1 MIKAIIF
8 DCYGVVV
15 NDTFQEAYK
24 SLGGDYEKDRVFVAT
39 AIAAANKGLIPRS
52 TGPIAERLGV
62 SEATWIAT
70 MSVGREINMQLLNY
84 IKELRSTYKTG
95 MLTNIGKGGLSTLFK
110 YGFLE
115 QFFDK
120 VVTSSEIG
128 YAKPEARAFE
138 ITAERLGVRLDECV
152 FIDDREPY
160 VEGAQHVGMKTI
172 LYTDFESFVAQ
183 LKTIIES
190 KN

>member
-15 NDTFQEAYK
+15 NDTFKEAYG
-24 SLGGDYEKDRVFVAT
+24 SLGGDYEKDHVFVAT

-62 SEATWIAT
+62 SEATWIET
-70 MSVGREINMQLLNY
+70 MASGREINMQLLGH
-84 IKELRSTYKTG
+84 IKDLRVTYRTG
-95 MLTNIGKGGLSTLFK
+95 MLTNIGKGGLANLFEA
-110 YGFLE
+110 GFLD
-115 QFFDK
+115 QFFD
-120 VVTSSEIG
+120 VVVASSDIG

-138 ITAERLGVRLDECV
+138 ITTERLGVRLDECV

-160 VEGAQHVGMKTI
+160 IEGAQHVGMKTI
-172 LYTDFESFVAQ
+172 LYTDFESFSAQ
-183 LKTIIES
+183 LKAILEA
-190 KN
+190 

>member
-1 MIKAIIF
+1 MIKALIF

-24 SLGGDYEKDRVFVAT
+24 SLGGDYEKDHVFVAT

-62 SEATWIAT
+62 SEATWIET
-70 MSVGREINMQLLNY
+70 MSVGREINMQLLDY
-84 IKELRSTYKTG
+84 IKELRSSYKTG

-110 YGFLE
+110 FGFLD
-115 QFFDK
+115 QYFDK

-138 ITAERLGVRLDECV
+138 ITAERLAVRLDECV

-160 VEGAQHVGMKTI
+160 IEGAQHVGMKTI
-172 LYTDFESFVAQ
+172 LFTDFDSFKKELEAI
-183 LKTIIES
+183 LK
-190 KN
+190 

>member
-15 NDTFQEAYK
+15 NDTFQDAYR
-24 SLGGDYEKDRVFVAT
+24 SLGGNYEEDHVFIAT

-62 SEATWIAT
+62 SESTWIET
-70 MSVGREINMQLLNY
+70 MSAGREINMQLLNY
-84 IKELRSTYKTG
+84 IQELRKTYRTG
-95 MLTNIGKGGLSTLFK
+95 MLTNIGKGGLSTLFAD
-110 YGFLE
+110 GFLDKY
-115 QFFDK
+115 FDA
-120 VVTSSEIG
+120 VVASSDIG

-138 ITAERLGVRLDECV
+138 IAAERLGARLDECV
-152 FIDDREPY
+152 FTDDREPY
-160 VEGAQHVGMKTI
+160 IEGAQHVGMKTI
-172 LYTDFESFVAQ
+172 LFTDFESFAAQ

-190 KN
+190 E

>member
-15 NDTFQEAYK
+15 NDTFKQAYK
-24 SLGGDYEKDRVFVAT
+24 RLGGDYEKDHVFVAT

-62 SEATWIAT
+62 SEATWIET
-70 MSVGREINMQLLNY
+70 MSVGREINMLLLNY
-84 IKELRSTYKTG
+84 IKELRDTYKTG

-115 QFFDK
+115 QFFDT

-160 VEGAQHVGMKTI
+160 IEGAQHVGMKTI
-172 LYTDFESFVAQ
+172 LYTDFESFKKELEVI
-183 LKTIIES
+183 LE
-190 KN
+190 